1 MLEFY
6 HRLALRLHPVRLLFW
21 VLGVAG
27 VAAFAVTLFGPEPWR
42 DEVYN
47 VFAMTLLLWAVL
59 GASIV
64 HGFAAPLPTAPEGA
78 GAGQRFWIGLQRA
91 MLGLFA
97 LFLTG
102 LALAVVFATTRAFGM
117 LLRASGG

>member
-21 VLGVAG
+21 MLGGLGIV
-27 VAAFAVTLFGPEPWR
+27 AFAATLFGPVPWR
-42 DEVYN
+42 GEVYN
-47 VFAMTLLLWAVL
+47 VLAMTVLLWAVL

-64 HGFAAPLPTAPEGA
+64 HGFVAPLPAAPDGA
-78 GAGQRFWIGLQRA
+78 GAVQKFWIGLQRA
-91 MLGLFA
+91 MLSFFA

-102 LALAVVFATTRAFGM
+102 LGLAVVFATTRAVGM